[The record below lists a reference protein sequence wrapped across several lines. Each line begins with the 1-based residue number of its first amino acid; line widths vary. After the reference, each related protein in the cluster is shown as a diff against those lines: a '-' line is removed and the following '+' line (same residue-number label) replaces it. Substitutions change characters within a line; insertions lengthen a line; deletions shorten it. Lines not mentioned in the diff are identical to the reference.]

1 MTLLT
6 TTSSIDDSLT
16 KPPGFW
22 TTFRR
27 NRLAFLGLI
36 IISTMVLL
44 SFIGPIFNPYDP
56 DYIDILNTLSAP
68 LSAGHILGTDELG
81 RDVLARLMFG
91 GQISLGIGLA
101 AMALSVI
108 LGTAVGMIAGYRGG
122 IIGAVLMRLVDAVM
136 AFPTIFLILALALL
150 INPGIVSTTLLIAF
164 TSWMSVARL
173 VEGQFRS
180 LRNAEYAAA
189 ARTMGVSEFRIMISE
204 LLPNAFGP
212 IIVIAT
218 LNVAR
223 AILLE
228 SYVSY
233 LGYGIQAPI
242 ASWGNMLNNS
252 QLYLTSAPWL
262 AILPGLAI
270 TLTVTSFNFIGEGL
284 RSTLEP
290 NR

>member
-1 MTLLT
+1 MILPTA
-6 TTSSIDDSLT
+6 SSSKNGSLT
-16 KPPGFW
+16 KLPRFW
-22 TTFRR
+22 TTFRQ
-27 NRLAFLGLI
+27 NRLAFLGFI
-36 IISTMVLL
+36 IISTMVFL
-44 SFIGPIFNPYDP
+44 SFMGPVFNSHDP
-56 DYIDILNTLSAP
+56 DYINILNTLSAP
-68 LSAGHILGTDELG
+68 LSAGHLLGTDELG

-122 IIGAVLMRLVDAVM
+122 VIGTVLMRLVDAVM

-150 INPGIVSTTLLIAF
+150 INPGVVSTTLLIAF

-228 SYVSY
+228 SYVSF
-233 LGYGIQAPI
+233 LGYGIQAPV

-252 QLYLTSAPWL
+252 QLYMTSAPWL

-284 RSTLEP
+284 RSILEP